1 MFCPQ
6 QNRLYAN
13 KHHGLEAKT
22 EPVIARDDWAQQN
35 MLHTCMNTQGVLGS
49 HVVWGDSPMFSR
61 SSADCHPSVLTY
73 SIRCSDC
80 TKTDLERFVFPK
92 WMSRIIARMREEL
105 HANWWVPHVRIYNV
119 FFLFFSEATAVV
131 LYGVQRKL
139 CALAALTHSGCN
151 WVWQVD
157 ICWQRRET
165 GA

>member
-1 MFCPQ
+1 MVMKQKLSQWSPGMIE
-6 QNRLYAN
+6 LN
-13 KHHGLEAKT
+13 KIRCTRVWTHKES
-22 EPVIARDDWAQQN
+22 W
-35 MLHTCMNTQGVLGS
+35 GVTLSGAT
-49 HVVWGDSPMFSR
+49 PPCFSR

-80 TKTDLERFVFPK
+80 TKTDLERSVFPK

-119 FFLFFSEATAVV
+119 FFFFFFSEATAVV

-165 GA
+165 GV